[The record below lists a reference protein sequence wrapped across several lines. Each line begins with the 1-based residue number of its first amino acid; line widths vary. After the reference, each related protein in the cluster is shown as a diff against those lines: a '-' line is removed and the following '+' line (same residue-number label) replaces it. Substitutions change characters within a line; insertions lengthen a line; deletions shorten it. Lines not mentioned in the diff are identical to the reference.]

1 MLPGMRVTARRS
13 WNVEALSM
21 AGLVVGMA
29 ALLGALVV
37 PGLEPMAVPAL
48 VFLVPGLLLGT
59 R

>member
-1 MLPGMRVTARRS
+1 MRVTARRS